1 MKRLVKVMAIVAILM
16 TLTVGNSMLMAAP
29 TQGAAAAVQHSSR
42 LGLFD
47 MFLQI
52 FGAVWGGN
60 GHNGAIWGIGNGH
73 ASTDGAIWG
82 CGNRC

>member
-29 TQGAAAAVQHSSR
+29 TQGAAAAVQHSGR

-52 FGAVWGGN
+52 FGF
-60 GHNGAIWGIGNGH
+60 IWGNRGG
-73 ASTDGAIWG
+73 ATVSQPTSGGSTDGAIWG
-82 CGNRC
+82 GGCKTC